1 MNGIIII
8 NKERG
13 FTSFDV
19 VAKLRGIC
27 HQKKIGHT
35 GTLDPDAT
43 GVLPVCLGSATGVCD
58 LLADKTKE
66 YETTLLLG
74 ITTDT
79 QDITGNVLTEMDV
92 NLSEA
97 DVISCIRKFTGD
109 IEQIPPMYSAIK
121 IGGKKLYELARRG
134 ETVERKPR
142 PVTIYSIDV
151 LDMDLPR
158 VTMRVTCS
166 KGTYIRTLCHDI
178 GQSLGCGGTMER
190 LVRRRVGEF
199 GISDAVTLAAVQE
212 YADAG
217 KLDDILIPVDEVFAR
232 YGSIR
237 LGEAADRLLYNGNP
251 FRRRDILEKNEG
263 TDGERYRV
271 YDSAGTFYGVFF
283 FDNERGIYRPYKM
296 FIPDRT

>member
-66 YETTLLLG
+66 YEATLLLG

-79 QDITGNVLTEMDV
+79 QDTTGNVLTEMDV
-92 NLSEA
+92 NLTEA

-142 PVTIYSIDV
+142 PVAIYSIDV